1 MEAILNWMSIKVY
14 LTISKTD
21 FRFCDIKMLQKIT
34 KNEWQILNY
43 VIEPFIKS
51 NCILMDLWNIN
62 VIQYRAILAIL
73 EKSISL

>member
-1 MEAILNWMSIKVY
+1 
-14 LTISKTD
+14 
-21 FRFCDIKMLQKIT
+21 MLQKIT
-34 KNEWQILNY
+34 KNEWQIINY